1 MTMGIDYYDI
11 ILRPLI
17 KLVERYKNLRDNN
30 DEINFLKSAV
40 TKSIIFWLQTE
51 KKHPDKEKEI
61 LQKIALNQTWI
72 KAKELDAILYKNI
85 GTRLMR
91 NNNKSINIKDL
102 GIMKFPN
109 INYFLSNA
117 PYHEIIDT
125 AIIRESKE
133 SDKEKDIKF
142 ERMKDITKQILIGS
156 EIAVKLKDVEQ
167 YSKIAPEL
175 NKDKDIIKK

>member
-1 MTMGIDYYDI
+1 
-11 ILRPLI
+11 
-17 KLVERYKNLRDNN
+17 
-30 DEINFLKSAV
+30 
-40 TKSIIFWLQTE
+40 
-51 KKHPDKEKEI
+51 
-61 LQKIALNQTWI
+61 
-72 KAKELDAILYKNI
+72 
-85 GTRLMR
+85 MR
-91 NNNKSINIKDL
+91 NNNLSINIKDL

-175 NKDKDIIKK
+175 SKDKDIIEVMTITETLLEQDIHNIKNQKEIDAKKL